1 MTFKKLNNI
10 VGWII
15 FAIATTVYT
24 LTVENTASFWDCG
37 EFIAVSY
44 KLMVPHPPGAPL
56 FLLIGRLFSFLAFG
70 NVEQVAFWI
79 NMVSVLSS
87 SFTIL
92 FMYWSIVL
100 IAKKIVKPE
109 IALADE
115 EGHGNEVYRFDQQLA
130 LIITGIIGALSYTFS
145 DSFWFSA
152 AEAEVYGMSSFF
164 TAFVVWA
171 MLKWETITDPA
182 DENKWMIF
190 IAYIMG
196 LSIGVHLLN
205 LVTIPALG
213 YIYYNKKYQKQ
224 DAKGFI
230 ITMVISLIIV
240 GIIMVGVIPGLPS
253 IAGKFEIFFTNNI
266 GLPFGFG
273 AVLFTVLFL
282 GAVVYSIIY
291 SIKTQNVLMNTIAVS
306 FAFIL
311 IGYSS
316 YAIILIR
323 SNFDPPIDEND
334 PQDAMSFV
342 SYLKR
347 EQYGDRPLL
356 FGKTFMSE
364 REGME
369 IGEPMYRKGKDKY
382 EIYDHRNEVT
392 YKDNVLLP
400 RMYSQG
406 EDHPDLYR
414 SWAGIPEG
422 KKPNL
427 IDNIYYM
434 FKYQIGHMYF
444 RYFLWN
450 FAGRDGD
457 EKEANWL
464 LPFESNADLP
474 AIVANNKARD
484 NFYMLPLILG
494 IIGLMYQLKK
504 DEKGFIVIGLL
515 FILTGVAIVVYLNSP
530 PVEPRERDYIYV
542 GSYYAFCM
550 WIGFGV
556 LAIADLLKKV
566 VQNKA
571 SQQLIAGA
579 LCLTVPML
587 MGFKGWDN
595 HNRTGR
601 YHSIDQAKNTLRSCA
616 KNAVIFTGG
625 DNDTFP
631 LWYVQDVE
639 EFRQDVRVLVLSYYA
654 TDWYVEQTRRK
665 VYNSEPLPYTLA
677 FENYQAGVNDFVPYV
692 ENPTVKRGIDLRQ
705 YIELVKQKHEALMV
719 ELQGG
724 TFTASIPSKTLFL
737 PINKQEIMAKGV
749 VSKEKYS
756 RIVDTV
762 YIKMKE
768 SANALYKSDL
778 MILDLIATS
787 NWDRPIYFNNTSARS
802 MNLELRNYLQMEGM
816 AYRFVPVKAET
827 MNGELGEVDVDI
839 MRKNMQTFQFRG
851 FENPDTYHDEEYRKF
866 GANERE
872 CYYRLAMQMFL
883 DGKKKEAEQVLDSAL
898 IKIPDFSIPYDYDYH
913 LPKYV
918 ELYHL
923 IGKDDKAK
931 ALAENLTKRA
941 SENLN
946 FVVKHNNF
954 HYGSLKDYSTM
965 ILQQLMLGYRRAAER
980 ESNIGI
986 SLEKR
991 LEKAAPNELDI
1002 KIAGED
1008 TDNLTSGDSTNV
1020 SNAATNDAIEKLKK
1034 RIERAKKREEFYA
1047 KEFEKYDAIFKGYYD
1062 KLYR

>member
-1 MTFKKLNNI
+1 MSFKKLNDI
-10 VGWII
+10 VGWVI
-15 FAIATTVYT
+15 FAIATLVYT
-24 LTVENTASFWDCG
+24 LTVEDTASFWDCG

-70 NVEQVAFWI
+70 NVEKVAFWI

-100 IAKKIVKPE
+100 IAKRMIKPTDIDGSYTLSE
-109 IALADE
+109 QLTLVVTGAIGSLA
-115 EGHGNEVYRFDQQLA
+115 
-130 LIITGIIGALSYTFS
+130 YTFS

-152 AEAEVYGMSSFF
+152 VEAEVYGMSSFF

-171 MLKWETITDPA
+171 MLKWDTIEDA
-182 DENKWMIF
+182 AEENRWLIF

-213 YIYYNKKYQKQ
+213 YIYYNKKYQTQ
-224 DAKGFI
+224 DFKGFTI
-230 ITMVISLIIV
+230 AMLLSLVIV

-253 IAGKFEIFFTNNI
+253 IAGKFEIFFKNGF

-273 AVLFTVLFL
+273 AVLFTILFL
-282 GAVVYSIIY
+282 SAVVYSIIY
-291 SIKTQNVLMNTIAVS
+291 SIKKKNVLMNTIS
-306 FAFIL
+306 LCFAFIL
-311 IGYSS
+311 IGYAS

-323 SNFDPPIDEND
+323 SNANPPIDEND

-356 FGKTFMSE
+356 YGRTFMSE
-364 REGME
+364 RIGME
-369 IGEPMYRKGKDKY
+369 EGEAIYRKGKDKY
-382 EIYDHRNEVT
+382 EIYDHRNEVI
-392 YKDNVLLP
+392 YSDNVLLP

-406 EDHPDLYR
+406 DDHPDLYR
-414 SWAGIPEG
+414 SWVGIPEG
-422 KKPNL
+422 KKPTL
-427 IDNIYYM
+427 IDNLHYM

-457 EKEANWL
+457 EKEADWL
-464 LPFESNADLP
+464 HPFETNEGLP
-474 AIVANNKARD
+474 PIVANNKARD
-484 NFYMLPLILG
+484 NYYMLPLILG
-494 IIGLMYQLKK
+494 LVGLFYQLKK
-504 DEKGFIVIGLL
+504 DEKGFIIIGLL

-542 GSYYAFCM
+542 GSFYAFCM
-550 WIGFGV
+550 WIGFGAM
-556 LAIADLLKKV
+556 AIAEELKKFV
-566 VQNKA
+566 KNNEARPV
-571 SQQLIAGA
+571 IAG
-579 LCLTVPML
+579 LLTLAVPAL
-587 MGFKGWDN
+587 MGFKGWNN
-595 HNRTGR
+595 HDRSGR

-616 KNAVIFTGG
+616 KNAVLFTGG

-639 EFRQDVRVLVLSYYA
+639 GFRTDVRVLVLSYYA
-654 TDWYVEQTRRK
+654 TDWYIEQTRQK
-665 VYNSEPLPYTLA
+665 VYESEPLPYTLN
-677 FENYQAGVNDFVPYV
+677 FENYQAGVNEFLPYV
-692 ENPTVKRGIDLRQ
+692 ENKSVQKGIDLKQ
-705 YIELVKQKHEALMV
+705 YLELVKQKHEALMV

-724 TFTASIPSKTLFL
+724 SFTPSLPSRNLFL
-737 PINKQEIMAKGV
+737 PINKKEIIAKNV
-749 VSKEKYS
+749 VPKSKEN
-756 RIVDTV
+756 RIVDTLV
-762 YIKMKE
+762 IQIKKNA
-768 SANALYKSDL
+768 SAIYKSDL

-816 AYRFVPVKAET
+816 AYRLVPVKAENL
-827 MNGELGEVDVDI
+827 NGELGEVDVDI
-839 MRKNMQTFQFRG
+839 MRKNMQTFEFRG
-851 FENPDTYHDEEYRKF
+851 FENPNAYHDEEYRKF

-883 DGKKKEAEQVLDSAL
+883 DGKKKEAEATLDSAL
-898 IKIPDFSIPYDYDYH
+898 IKIPDYSIPYDYDYH

-923 IGKDDKAK
+923 IGNDKKATALVDD
-931 ALAENLTKRA
+931 LRSRAET
-941 SENLN
+941 NLN
-946 FVVKHNNF
+946 FVAKPENNTF
-954 HYGSLKDYSTM
+954 HYSSLKDYSMM
-965 ILQQLMLGYRRAAER
+965 IMQQLMLGYRRAAER
-980 ESNIGI
+980 EGMIAA
-986 SLEKR
+986 SLQKR
-991 LEKAAPNELDI
+991 LDTTAPNELNITIIDDET
-1002 KIAGED
+1002 AA
-1008 TDNLTSGDSTNV
+1008 SDSTNIT
-1020 SNAATNDAIEKLKK
+1020 NAASNEAVEKLKK

-1047 KEFEKYDAIFKGYYD
+1047 AEFEKYNTLFSGYYG
-1062 KLYR
+1062 KFYKE